1 MHKAVFIFI
10 LTVFTGV
17 TAFSRDTLYLT
28 CDHAIQIALDESYT
42 IRSNNIRKQSMY
54 FNYRYNKA
62 MFKPRLDF
70 NINTP
75 VWQESVVR
83 VDRPDSLPVY
93 NSNGLFQLGGN
104 VNFQY
109 TLPTGGYLGLATS
122 LYRENIATVLAS
134 NNEEFTSDQ
143 FFSKYWVQ
151 FTQPVFTRN
160 ELRENLK
167 EAEFNYQK
175 ADLYFQRSQIDI
187 VYQVTHEFYGLY
199 KLLKE
204 VEIGE
209 EKLKNAERSYK
220 IALLK
225 SGSGRI
231 ARADVLS
238 AEVSVARD
246 KANLLKLYNAL
257 KSQEDY
263 FKQIIGISL
272 DIPIRINTDL
282 SYRFF
287 IIDDSLAT
295 NEALKNRYDIK
306 ESELDIKLN
315 DIEIDRAKRENEFKG
330 YISAY
335 YDLTGISTLQ
345 SSNTMDLIESS
356 HNDISNRPPN
366 RGVAVTFNIPIYDWG
381 RRQSKIK
388 EAEFKMQQSKYY
400 LEDLTITI
408 ERGVRQVIRTVRESH
423 EQLIIY
429 EKNLEVARQAFD
441 IALLQ
446 FENGNISNQE
456 LSIEREKLAGIQLEY
471 LSAFIAYQLAV
482 NDLKRKTLWDFENN
496 RSYVVDKRKG

>member
-1 MHKAVFIFI
+1 MCKSVFTFI
-10 LTVFTGV
+10 LTVFASICV
-17 TAFSRDTLYLT
+17 LSNDTLYLT
-28 CDHAIQIALDESYT
+28 CDHAVKIALDESYT
-42 IRSNNIRKQSMY
+42 IKSNNTRKQSMY
-54 FNYRYNKA
+54 YNYLYNKA

-75 VWQESVVR
+75 VWQELVVR

-93 NSNGLFQLGGN
+93 NSDGLFQIGGN
-104 VNFQY
+104 LSFQY
-109 TLPTGGYLGLATS
+109 TLPTGGYLGLATN
-122 LYRENIATVLAS
+122 LYRENIATTLAS
-134 NNEEFTSDQ
+134 TNEEFTSDQ
-143 FFSKYWVQ
+143 FYSKYWVQ
-151 FTQPVFTRN
+151 FTQPIFTKN

-167 EAEFNYQK
+167 EAEYNYQK

-187 VYQVTHEFYGLY
+187 VYQVTHEFYSLY

-209 EKLKNAERSYK
+209 EKLKNAEKSYQV
-220 IALLK
+220 ALLK

-231 ARADVLS
+231 AKADVLS

-272 DIPIRINTDL
+272 NIPIHINTDL
-282 SYRFF
+282 SYKSF
-287 IIDDSLAT
+287 IIDDTLAIY
-295 NEALKNRYDIK
+295 EALKNRHDIK
-306 ESELDIKLN
+306 EIELDIELK

-330 YISAY
+330 YVSAY
-335 YDLTGISTLQ
+335 YDLTGISTLET
-345 SSNTMDLIESS
+345 SNTIDLVESS
-356 HNDISNRPPN
+356 HSDLTNRPPN
-366 RGVAVTFNIPIYDWG
+366 RGVALTFNIPIYDWG
-381 RRQSKIK
+381 RRRSKIK
-388 EAEFKMQQSKYY
+388 EAEFKLQQSKYY

-408 ERGVRQVIRTVRESH
+408 EREVRQVIRTVRESH

-429 EKNLEVARQAFD
+429 EKNLEVARQAFN

-456 LSIEREKLAGIQLEY
+456 LSVEREKLAGMQLEY
-471 LSAFIAYQLAV
+471 LSAFIDYQLAV

-496 RSYVVDKRKG
+496 RSYILEER